1 MILTEQEAQTKRC
14 QESFGPPLSQDGM
27 SAAAS
32 PISVYQAV
40 QTSPM
45 NCIGSA
51 CMAWRWVEGERSQG
65 MFQGVSPP
73 TKGYCGKAGRP

>member
-51 CMAWRWVEGERSQG
+51 CMAWRFSADETGD
-65 MFQGVSPP
+65 GVSR
-73 TKGYCGKAGRP
+73 GYCGKAGLP